1 MSDEVFRILQRLA
14 QIDER
19 FLHEGLA
26 DHEATLQL
34 YGFKLTPE
42 QMHTVAEY
50 KEKLAGMTDEQIV
63 LELRKNLSL
72 MKP

>member
-1 MSDEVFRILQRLA
+1 MSDEIFRVLQRLA

-26 DHEATLQL
+26 DYEATLQL

-42 QMHTVAEY
+42 QLQTVAEY
-50 KEKLAGMTDEQIV
+50 REKFAGMTDEQIV

-72 MKP
+72 LKP

>member
-1 MSDEVFRILQRLA
+1 MSDEVFRILLRLA

-26 DHEATLQL
+26 DHEATLEL

-42 QMHTVAEY
+42 QMRTVAEY
-50 KEKLAGMTDEQIV
+50 KAKFAGLTDEQIV
-63 LELRKNLSL
+63 IELRKNLSP